1 MSATAPLQNQT
12 LPPEVVMTGLTKR
25 FGAFT
30 ALDTVD
36 MVIKPGSLH
45 ALLGENGAG
54 KSTLVKCLMG
64 FYHADGGDVMV
75 AGQPVRVGD
84 PKAARNLGLGMV
96 YQHFTLVPS
105 MTVAENLALGESD
118 LPAIVDW
125 PNRRAR
131 MQAMIDS
138 TPFDLDLDRTVTSL
152 AAGEKQKLEI
162 LKQLYLGARVL
173 VLDEP
178 TSVLTP
184 SEADEILGH
193 MRELTHSG
201 ALSIVL
207 ITHKLREV
215 DAFAD
220 EVTVLRHGR
229 KAGHAEV
236 ADVGREDLIR
246 MMIGQE
252 DVASLADRGAPAGLD
267 IALQINDLKVT
278 NDRGVD
284 AVNGTS
290 LRVAAGEIVG
300 VAGVSGNGQKELVE
314 ALAGQRH
321 AHSGEIIVRG
331 EAYRCSRGEMAR
343 HGVHL
348 LPEEPLANACVRNM
362 SVAENMAIRTFDRT
376 PDGGRRI
383 FIDRDAMRNAAL
395 GLISAFKVK
404 TQGPDARIETL
415 SGGNVQRSVLA
426 RELSGDVHV
435 LIAQNPCFGL
445 DLNATAEIRNRIMDA
460 RNNGAA
466 VLLISEDLDE
476 VLTLSD
482 RILVMSEGRIV
493 HETGRDGADRHEIGS
508 HMASHD

>member
-1 MSATAPLQNQT
+1 MSIQVHPPVES
-12 LPPEVVMTGLTKR
+12 LPPQVVMSGLTKR

-30 ALDTVD
+30 ALDVVD

-64 FYHADGGDVMV
+64 FYHADEGEVTV
-75 AGQPVRVGD
+75 AGTPVQVGD

-118 LPAIVDW
+118 LPLIVDW
-125 PNRRAR
+125 ENRRTR

-138 TPFDLDLDRTVTSL
+138 TPFDLDLDRPVTSL

-193 MRELTHSG
+193 MRELTQSG

-229 KAGHAEV
+229 KAGHVNV
-236 ADVGREDLIR
+236 ADASREDLVR
-246 MMIGQE
+246 MMIGQA
-252 DVASLADRGAPAGLD
+252 DVASLSDRGAPAGLN
-267 IALQINDLKVT
+267 IFLQINDLKVR

-284 AVNGTS
+284 AVDGAG

-300 VAGVSGNGQKELVE
+300 IAGVSGNAQK
-314 ALAGQRH
+314 
-321 AHSGEIIVRG
+321 
-331 EAYRCSRGEMAR
+331 
-343 HGVHL
+343 
-348 LPEEPLANACVRNM
+348 
-362 SVAENMAIRTFDRT
+362 
-376 PDGGRRI
+376 
-383 FIDRDAMRNAAL
+383 
-395 GLISAFKVK
+395 
-404 TQGPDARIETL
+404 
-415 SGGNVQRSVLA
+415 
-426 RELSGDVHV
+426 
-435 LIAQNPCFGL
+435 
-445 DLNATAEIRNRIMDA
+445 
-460 RNNGAA
+460 
-466 VLLISEDLDE
+466 
-476 VLTLSD
+476 
-482 RILVMSEGRIV
+482 
-493 HETGRDGADRHEIGS
+493 ETGRSFGRATLHRWGGDYRTR
-508 HMASHD
+508 